1 MKDDPA
7 AHEESMAGNQSKQ
20 FSPGTIL
27 TGTIIVSSLP
37 YLVVMLFPSR
47 LHFVM
52 DSASYLLFHNIA
64 EFFSIM
70 VSLSIFGVG
79 WHTYRQSKDRHALFL
94 SAAFLSIGL
103 MDFMHTMAGAAM
115 PAFITPN
122 STNKSAQFWIAI
134 RFVSALAF
142 LVSAHVYKERQISWL
157 PKAAVSK
164 TTLLV
169 AALAVP
175 ALIFI
180 GITFYPSHIPA
191 AFVEGVGL
199 TAFKIYSEYL
209 TVCILCL
216 AAAAYWRRMKRTG
229 DGLLMYYVAAFIVC
243 VFSELVFT
251 AYKIDFDIYNVLG
264 HIYKIAAFYL
274 IYRGIFVSSVRNPY
288 VELSCTNER
297 LDGEIIERK
306 EAEEALEKAKEGL
319 EQRVKERTADLAD
332 ANSRLRVEL
341 AERQR
346 AEDAARESEERLRFA
361 LETIHIGAWD
371 LDLVDHTAFRSL
383 EHDRIFG
390 YAEPLSGWTYEMFL
404 EHVVPE
410 DRAEV
415 DDKFRRAMEHTSDWS
430 FECRIR
436 RADGL
441 IRWIWAVGRHTPD
454 AQGAP
459 RRMAGIVQ
467 DITDRKHAEEELRRS
482 RDELELRVQE
492 RTEALRRQADLI
504 ELSHE
509 AIIVRDLES
518 RILFWSKGA
527 EETYGW
533 TKAEA
538 QGNVTHS
545 FLKTKWPVSFDE
557 HMAVLVREGRW
568 EGELIHTKKDGSRLT
583 VLSRHALQRDEAGA
597 AVAILEI
604 NIDITER
611 KKAEDETKKYAA
623 RLEASNRELQ
633 DFAFV
638 ASHDLQEPLRK
649 IQAFGDQL
657 KIGCGASLDL
667 EGIDYLN
674 RMQSAAAR
682 MQALIQALLHYSRVT
697 TRAKPFLPTD
707 LSQAAHGAVGD
718 LVERIRETEGLVDVE
733 ELATIDADFIQMGQL
748 FQNLIGNALRFHGKE
763 RPVVKIYGRMET
775 HPDGTPD
782 GKYTIFVEDNGIGF
796 EEKYLDRIF
805 IPFQRLHGRGAYEGT
820 GIGLAIC
827 RKIVDRHNGS
837 ITAKSMPGKGT
848 TFMVSLPVKQSKGE
862 RNER

>member
-1 MKDDPA
+1 
-7 AHEESMAGNQSKQ
+7 MAGNQSKQ

-79 WHTYRQSKDRHALFL
+79 WHTYSQSKDRHALFL
-94 SAAFLSIGL
+94 SAAFLLIGL

-142 LVSAHVYKERQISWL
+142 LVSAYVYKERQIRWL

-169 AALAVP
+169 VALAIP

-180 GITFYPSHIPA
+180 GITFYPSRIPA
-191 AFVEGVGL
+191 AFVQGIGL
-199 TAFKIYSEYL
+199 TTFKIYSEYL
-209 TVCILCL
+209 TVSILFL

-288 VELSCTNER
+288 VELSRTNER

-306 EAEEALEKAKEGL
+306 EAEEELEKAKEGL

-410 DRAEV
+410 DHAGV
-415 DDKFRRAMEHTSDWS
+415 DDKFRRAMEHTSDWN

-518 RILFWSKGA
+518 RILFWSEGA

-538 QGNVTHS
+538 QGNLTHS

-583 VLSRHALQRDEAGA
+583 VLSRHALQRDEAGTPA
-597 AVAILEI
+597 AILEI

-611 KKAEDETKKYAA
+611 KRAEDETKKYAA

-733 ELATIDADFIQMGQL
+733 ELATIDADSIQMGQL

-827 RKIVDRHNGS
+827 RKIVDRHGGS
-837 ITAKSMPGKGT
+837 ITAKSIPGKGT
-848 TFMVSLPVKQSKGE
+848 TFMVSLPVKQHIRRTE
-862 RNER
+862 